1 VVVVEVVELAPA
13 GPLVAVESVELESA
27 DSKVVAGLVAA
38 A

>member
-1 VVVVEVVELAPA
+1 MVVVEVVEQAA
-13 GPLVAVESVELESA
+13 VQLVAVESVELAPA

>member
-1 VVVVEVVELAPA
+1 MVVVEVVEQAA
-13 GPLVAVESVELESA
+13 EPLVAVESVELAPA